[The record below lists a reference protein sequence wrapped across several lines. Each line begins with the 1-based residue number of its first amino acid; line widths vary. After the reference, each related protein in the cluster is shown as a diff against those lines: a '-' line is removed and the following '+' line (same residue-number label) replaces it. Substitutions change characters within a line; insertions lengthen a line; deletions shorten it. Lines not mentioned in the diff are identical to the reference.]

1 MLETFLAG
9 FLGVCVGSGLI
20 SFLFYRAYLV
30 DRAMAQDATDKLLK
44 LASGELRP
52 TKTGSVLSLFKND
65 DDKPLN

>member
-1 MLETFLAG
+1 MLATFLAG
-9 FLGVCVGSGLI
+9 FLGVLIGSVLI

-30 DRAMAQDATDKLLK
+30 DRALALEATEKLLK
-44 LASGELRP
+44 LATGELRP